1 MAIGDDVRH
10 PEWDE
15 RTAGRIAYTG
25 DVRLDGMLVGK
36 ILRSPHPHTRIL
48 AIDTSAARR
57 LAGVAA
63 VLTAADLPERNYL
76 DYGQQDRP
84 ALARGL
90 VRHIGQEVA
99 VAAAELFLLA
109 NGFRL
114 SADTDALE
122 ELTMA
127 AASAHIGVEEIR
139 IWIEQRIRRE

>member
-1 MAIGDDVRH
+1 MIEYLSEQQVLHLHRVMIG
-10 PEWDE
+10 
-15 RTAGRIAYTG
+15 ATG
-25 DVRLDGMLVGK
+25 G
-36 ILRSPHPHTRIL
+36 S
-48 AIDTSAARR
+48 
-57 LAGVAA
+57 AGVRDSG
-63 VLTAADLPERNYL
+63 LL
-76 DYGQQDRP
+76 QS
-84 ALARGL
+84 ALARPAAAFG
-90 VRHIGQEVA
+90 GQDLYESVPAKAAALMHSIVSNHAFVDGNKRVA